1 MTDWV
6 PILFWP
12 IFLPLAGALL
22 VLAMPRRVPYLREA
36 VALLAALGNLVL
48 AGDLFG
54 ENITPYP
61 FAWCAGLEF
70 RLRLYPFSAF
80 FLLAVA
86 VFAFL
91 TTLYCWRFMRDRNRP
106 GLFYAYLLISLA
118 MANGIVLADHLV
130 VLLFFWEGLLG
141 TTFGM
146 IALGSPEAFKTST
159 KMFIIVGITDL
170 CMLFGIAL
178 TGWQSSLVMHE
189 ARLPMDAMGCLAMVL
204 LSIGAVSKAGSVPF
218 HTWIPDAAVDAPL
231 PFMAF
236 LPASLEKLLG
246 IYLLAR
252 ITLDLFPIE
261 HTWLSPALMILGSAG
276 LLIAVMM
283 ALVQKNYKRLLSYHA
298 ISQVGYMILGLG
310 TALPAGVIG
319 GLFHMLNNAL
329 YKSGLFM
336 TAGSVEKQ
344 AGTTDLSKLGGLAA
358 RMPVTFACYLIFAL
372 SISGC
377 PPFNG
382 FFSKELIYDA
392 AKERHIVFYLAAL
405 LGTFLTAASFLKL
418 GHAAY
423 FGKRDPS
430 HDSVREAP
438 VSMLAP
444 MIAIAALCVLFG
456 VWNALPLNHLGQ
468 ITPLAGPERFAGMQ
482 FHPLLAGLAV
492 LALAAALV
500 HHLLGAKA
508 HGGGLHAVDHIR
520 NAPGLCSIYD
530 GAEKRYF
537 DPYDLGMKLLGVV
550 AAVGWACDRGVDW
563 VYDRLAVG
571 AARGLGWSIRA
582 VHTGNASL
590 YVLWALA
597 GAAAVIAFV
606 VWCI

>member
-106 GLFYAYLLISLA
+106 ALFYAYLLISLA

-520 NAPGLCSIYD
+520 NAPGLCSVYD

-537 DPYDLGMKLLGVV
+537 DPYDLGMKLLGAV